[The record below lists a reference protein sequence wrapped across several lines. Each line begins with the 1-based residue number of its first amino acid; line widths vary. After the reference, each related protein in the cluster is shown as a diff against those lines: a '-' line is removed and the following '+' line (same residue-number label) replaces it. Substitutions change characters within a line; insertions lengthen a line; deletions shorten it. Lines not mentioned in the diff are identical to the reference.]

1 MGLTDRARDTGQ
13 WAPERRAPKMGKGT
27 EQMWMDD
34 SKDSGSQRTGWRA
47 WAERCHGESHTWL
60 MANPGLDP
68 GNELELLKK
77 PFPVPISECASW
89 NGVWLS
95 YEVTQLPNPWETKA
109 EPQGQ
114 AHMPLSHIARHA
126 GLNHGPGR
134 LGRPQ
139 TSGKGWEHSVLLP
152 SRILCSPVNSH
163 HSKESSMEIPGIFS
177 GRGSEGTSG
186 SSICSCKKQRVRP

>member
-1 MGLTDRARDTGQ
+1 
-13 WAPERRAPKMGKGT
+13 
-27 EQMWMDD
+27 MWMDD
-34 SKDSGSQRTGWRA
+34 SKDSGSQRAGWRA
-47 WAERCHGESHTWL
+47 WAEQCHGESHTWL
-60 MANPGLDP
+60 TANPGLDP

-95 YEVTQLPNPWETKA
+95 YEVTQLPNPWETQA

-114 AHMPLSHIARHA
+114 AHTPEPHSQACRACPRPRKA
-126 GLNHGPGR
+126 GT
-134 LGRPQ
+134 
-139 TSGKGWEHSVLLP
+139 TSDKWKGWEHSVLLP
-152 SRILCSPVNSH
+152 SRILCSPVNSN